1 MPQSSEPSSTAL
13 DAEGLYLGEWS
24 RSIDERFRL
33 MLPMEW
39 VAWLTGEKELT
50 GGSGQCLLAKERPGC
65 VSVWNSKQLESW
77 LADGVS
83 LVKSKIR
90 SGRLTTRL
98 DQVQKLGR
106 LLSTR
111 HRSVPI
117 AGRGRLAIPESFRDF
132 LEIEPGE
139 SVMVV
144 GAAVCVEIWQPRRWS
159 EHIGEQMPE
168 FRELL
173 DQLAD

>member
-1 MPQSSEPSSTAL
+1 MPESSEPISPAI

-24 RSIDERFRL
+24 RSIDDRFRL
-33 MLPMEW
+33 SLPVDW
-39 VAWLTGEKELT
+39 VAGLTGE
-50 GGSGQCLLAKERPGC
+50 SGQCVLAKERPGC
-65 VSVWNSKQLESW
+65 VSVWNSHQLESW
-77 LADGVS
+77 LADGVN

-90 SGRLTTRL
+90 SGRLAGRL
-98 DQVQKLGR
+98 DRVQMLGR

-111 HRSVPI
+111 HRNVPI
-117 AGRGRLAIPESFRDF
+117 AGRGRLAIPDSFREF

-139 SVMVV
+139 NVMVV
-144 GAAVCVEIWQPRRWS
+144 GAAVCVEIWHPRRWS
-159 EHIGEQMPE
+159 EHIGQQMPE